1 MSLLQRLRSVLADV
15 VRVREEEDDAL
26 TVQHDGTL
34 ASLRVVKVAEDLE
47 LVSLSQML
55 VWDVKPDRRF
65 RTRVTKFAHAT
76 MLGTV
81 TLLDK
86 KDHSDVMLRYNF
98 PGTGLSDDALR
109 TLVLMVLSSGA
120 DIRRAL
126 LA

>member
-15 VRVREEEDDAL
+15 VRVREQEDDAL